1 MQLRD
6 IEYVLSVAEAGSFSK
21 AAKLLYLS
29 QPALSKS
36 ILRLEDEL
44 GVKLFVRHNNKTS
57 LTRAGELF
65 VEDANEVLMLSAHIK
80 KKMEDIRNNNDG
92 RITFGISQY
101 NGQIYF
107 SKILLE
113 FKKHY
118 PNIKL
123 NVVEDF
129 SSSLERGLLSGN
141 LDFALLTLPVSSDE
155 LKYEHLFFEEM
166 LLAVPPNHPFN
177 KTVKAEPDRFGSAK
191 LSDFKNEDFI
201 LMKPKHRLRTIENS
215 LFKQA
220 GFEPRVVFES
230 RSSDTIQSFVT
241 GGIGLGFVSAAMQRN
256 TKAEWQSAYYHLE
269 DVDAKRE
276 HVIAY
281 KKNGYISHATRAFI
295 DLAKELCAKQFD
307 YKHDLIV
314 R

>member
-21 AAKLLYLS
+21 AAKLLYIS

-44 GVKLFVRHNNKTS
+44 GVKLFIRHNNSTS

-65 VEDANEVLMLSAHIK
+65 VEDAHKVLMLSAQIK
-80 KKMEDIRNNNDG
+80 KKMEDIQHINDG

-113 FKKHY
+113 FKKQY

-129 SSSLERGLLSGN
+129 SSILERGLLTGN
-141 LDFALLTLPVSSDE
+141 LDFALFTLPISSNE
-155 LKYEHLFFEEM
+155 LKYEPLFFEEM
-166 LLAVPPNHPFN
+166 LLAVPPGHPFN
-177 KTVKAEPDRFGSAK
+177 NTIKAEPGRFASVK
-191 LSDFKNEDFI
+191 LSDFENEDFI
-201 LMKPKHRLRTIENS
+201 LMKPKHRLRAIENS

-241 GGIGLGFVSAAMQRN
+241 GGIGIGFVSAAMQRN
-256 TKAEWQSAYYHLE
+256 TPVEWQSVYYHLE

-281 KKNGYISHATRAFI
+281 KENGYISHASRAFI
-295 DLAKELCAKQFD
+295 NLAKELCAKQFS
-307 YKHDLIV
+307 YQHDLII

>member
-6 IEYVLSVAEAGSFSK
+6 IEYVVSIAEAGSFSK
-21 AAKLLYLS
+21 AAILLYTS

-44 GVKLFVRHNNKTS
+44 GVKLFIRHNNKTS

-65 VEDANEVLMLSAHIK
+65 VEDAHKVLLLSAQIK
-80 KKMEDIRNNNDG
+80 KKMEDIQQNNDG

-113 FKKHY
+113 FKNRY

-129 SSSLERGLLSGN
+129 SSNLERELLSGN
-141 LDFALLTLPVSSDE
+141 LDFAMFTLPICSDD
-155 LKYEHLFFEEM
+155 LKYEHLFYEEM
-166 LLAVPPNHPFN
+166 LLAVPPDHPVN
-177 KTVKAEPDRFGSAK
+177 TTVKSEPGQFGTVK
-191 LSDFKNEDFI
+191 LSNFKDDNFI
-201 LMKPKHRLRTIENS
+201 LMKPKHRLRAIENS
-215 LFKQA
+215 LFRQA
-220 GFEPRVVFES
+220 GFEPKIVFES

-241 GGIGLGFVSAAMQRN
+241 GGIGLGFISAAMQRN
-256 TKAEWQSAYYHLE
+256 TPAEWQSSYFHLE
-269 DVDAKRE
+269 DVDANRD

-281 KKNGYISHATRAFI
+281 NKNGYLSHASIAFI
-295 DLAKELCAKQFD
+295 NLAKELCAKQFD
-307 YKHDLIV
+307 YKCDLII

>member
-6 IEYVLSVAEAGSFSK
+6 IEYVLGVAEAGSFSK
-21 AAKLLYLS
+21 AAKLLFVS

-44 GVKLFVRHNNKTS
+44 GVKLFIRHNNNTS

-65 VEDANEVLMLSAHIK
+65 VEDAHEVLMLSAKIK
-80 KKMEDIRNNNDG
+80 KKMEDIQHNNDG

-113 FKKHY
+113 FKKQY

-129 SSSLERGLLSGN
+129 SSSLERGLLTGN
-141 LDFALLTLPVSSDE
+141 LDFALFTLPVSSDE
-155 LKYEHLFFEEM
+155 LDYEHLFFEEM
-166 LLAVPPNHPFN
+166 LLALPPDHPYN
-177 KTVKAEPDRFGSAK
+177 KTAIARPDRFASAK
-191 LSDFKNEDFI
+191 LSDFQNEDFI
-201 LMKPKHRLRTIENS
+201 LMKPKHRLRSIENS

-220 GFEPRVVFES
+220 GFEPRIVFES

-241 GGIGLGFVSAAMQRN
+241 GGIGLGFISAAMQRN
-256 TKAEWQSAYYHLE
+256 TSAEWQSVYYHLE

-281 KKNGYISHATRAFI
+281 KKNGYLSHATRAFI
-295 DLAKELCAKQFD
+295 NLAKELCAKQFN
-307 YKHDLIV
+307 YQSDLFI